1 MSEKMD
7 RQGAR
12 TAADLERKY
21 QFGKQF
27 SEIMGLVNDTRGS
40 ISEVESNL
48 QDKILEQSTSLTRD
62 TESMI
67 MTALKSYTTT
77 SDLAALAQTLR
88 AEFEVSA
95 GGIRGEVSAMEE
107 SIAQVNED
115 LQNKYNEITKY
126 FTFDINGLLIG
137 AIDDNGNPSPNKVVI
152 DNDDITILV
161 NNVPVQQFKA
171 DGTSMIPTLNVTNQ
185 LKVCGLTVTED
196 DSHINCDYI
205 VG

>member
-1 MSEKMD
+1 MD

-12 TAADLERKY
+12 TAADLERKW

-27 SEIMGLVNDTRGS
+27 SEIMGLVADTRGA

-62 TESMI
+62 TESML

-77 SDLAALAQTLR
+77 SELAELAQTLR

-95 GGIRGEVSAMEE
+95 AGIRGEVSAMET
-107 SIAQVNED
+107 SIGNVNTD
-115 LQNKYNEITKY
+115 LQNKFNEITKY

-137 AIDDNGNPSPNKVVI
+137 AVDEDGKPSPNKVVI
-152 DNDDITILV
+152 DNDEITILV
-161 NNVPVQQFKA
+161 SNVPVQQFKS
-171 DGTSMIPTLNVTNQ
+171 DGTALIPVLNVTSE
-185 LKVCGLTVTED
+185 LKMCGLSVTKSD
-196 DSHINCDYI
+196 THINIDF

>member
-21 QFGKQF
+21 QFGKRFQ
-27 SEIMGLVNDTRGS
+27 EIMGLVDDTRGA

-67 MTALKSYTTT
+67 MTALKSYTRA
-77 SDLAALAQTLR
+77 SELAELARTLR
-88 AEFEVSA
+88 TEFEVSA
-95 GGIRGEVSAMEE
+95 GGISGKVSAMEK
-107 SIAQVNED
+107 SIAEVNKD
-115 LQNKYNEITKY
+115 LQNKYNEITKF

-137 AIDDNGNPSPNKVVI
+137 AIDEDGNPSPNKVVI

-171 DGTSMIPTLNVTNQ
+171 DGTSLIPVLNVTSE
-185 LKVCGLTVTED
+185 LKMCGLSVTG
-196 DSHINCDYI
+196 STTHINIDF

>member
-1 MSEKMD
+1 MD

-27 SEIMGLVNDTRGS
+27 SEIMGLVNDTRGA

-62 TESMI
+62 TESML
-67 MTALKSYTTT
+67 MAALKSYTTT
-77 SDLAALAQTLR
+77 SELAELAQTLR
-88 AEFEVSA
+88 SEFEVSA
-95 GGIRGEVSAMEE
+95 AGIRGEVSAMET
-107 SIAQVNED
+107 SIGNVNTD
-115 LQNKYNEITKY
+115 LQDKFNEITKY
-126 FTFDINGLLIG
+126 FTFDINGLLLG
-137 AIDDNGNPSPNKVVI
+137 AVDEDGKPSPNKVVI
-152 DNDDITILV
+152 DNDEITILV

-171 DGTSMIPTLNVTNQ
+171 DGTSLIPVLNVTSE
-185 LKVCGLTVTED
+185 LKMCGLSVTKSD
-196 DSHINCDYI
+196 THINIDF